1 MSRNLPLE
9 PYSWAKMT
17 DLAVPGWVQYR
28 DALELGVSKAMAGE
42 ADPQTALDEVK
53 ASFDEISDRMG
64 GLKKQAEIYKLVLG
78 V

>member
-1 MSRNLPLE
+1 MPWN
-9 PYSWAKMT
+9 W
-17 DLAVPGWVQYR
+17 
-28 DALELGVSKAMAGE
+28 VSKAMAGE